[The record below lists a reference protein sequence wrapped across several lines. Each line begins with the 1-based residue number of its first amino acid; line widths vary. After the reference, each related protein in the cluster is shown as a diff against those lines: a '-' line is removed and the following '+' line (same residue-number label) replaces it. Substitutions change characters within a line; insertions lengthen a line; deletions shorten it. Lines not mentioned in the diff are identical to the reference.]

1 MLASANA
8 SEACEQ
14 LNGRAVCHP
23 TERGTWHRFTQ
34 IALRDGRVPE
44 RPNGTVSKTVV
55 GVCLPWVQ
63 IPPLPPLSMT
73 SFRPTDSEI
82 RDGRGELTR
91 RYLAALRALGDL
103 PLRGE
108 RLRDRLRVGAIDWWL
123 ASETRESS
131 LWRDPSIGEQ
141 VAALTR
147 ASRDSYPAIP
157 MPSAQIGRALLSW
170 ARSLFHSLRIPDS
183 ADLQADVVFVD
194 YWTASSAGS
203 STKSSGVGASSR
215 WTSAYFSDLPD
226 LLRASGVSIAHL
238 HIHSDGPITK
248 APVVARRA
256 VSELDTVGPRHLLVA
271 GVLSPGL
278 VARALVKWLRLQA
291 RSLRLFKVLEDSVA
305 DDDLRRLLPWWR
317 GKLVASLRGGH
328 SVRVAVLS
336 ELFGRVVSANPNTKV
351 WVVAFEGQSWE
362 ACISRQ
368 LEHHDARWIP
378 YLHTMMRPWDLRAR
392 TFIGEAPLLMIAVHG
407 EHDSTELSGLGASL
421 VEVEAL
427 RYQHFAS
434 RSTSAT
440 LSTDTAT
447 TELNTSSH
455 PTWLIVGGADCIAS
469 HLELTTL
476 VSTMARLGIV
486 RRLLVRWH
494 PQCEIPSEMSSD
506 YLVFTTESLSDLTTR
521 VRVAYMVGSAAPLD
535 TYLSGI
541 PSCSLRAASGLDMS
555 PIAEGPGHHI
565 AETTEELIGWM
576 VKSEAMSSFSPPI
589 QYFFV
594 IDPELPRWRSQIQ
607 AML

>member
-1 MLASANA
+1 M
-8 SEACEQ
+8 
-14 LNGRAVCHP
+14 
-23 TERGTWHRFTQ
+23 
-34 IALRDGRVPE
+34 PE

-63 IPPLPPLSMT
+63 IPPLPPKDMT
-73 SFRPTDSEI
+73 SSRPTDSEI
-82 RDGRGELTR
+82 RDGRSELTR

-103 PLRGE
+103 PIRGD
-108 RLRDRLRVGAIDWWL
+108 RLRDRLRVGATDWWL

-131 LWRDPSIGEQ
+131 LWRDPTLGEQ
-141 VAALTR
+141 VAALTHSQRVASPYSSGHVTQILR
-147 ASRDSYPAIP
+147 AV
-157 MPSAQIGRALLSW
+157 LSW
-170 ARSLFHSLRIPDS
+170 ARSLLHSLRIPHT
-183 ADLQADVVFVD
+183 ADLQAEVVFVD
-194 YWTASSAGS
+194 YWTAFSARS
-203 STKSSGVGASSR
+203 PASSSGIDSPSH

-226 LLRASGVSIAHL
+226 RLRTSGLTVAHL
-238 HIHSDGPITK
+238 HVHSDGPISKPPTE
-248 APVVARRA
+248 ARRA
-256 VSELDTVGPRHLLVA
+256 VRALDAIGPRHLLVA
-271 GVLSPGL
+271 GVLSPRL
-278 VARALVKWLRLQA
+278 VARAFAKWLCLQVRA
-291 RSLRLFKVLEDSVA
+291 PRVSTLRPDAAANE
-305 DDDLRRLLPWWR
+305 DLRRLFPWWR
-317 GKLVASLRGGH
+317 RKLFASVRGGH
-328 SVRVAVLS
+328 SVRVAIMS
-336 ELFGRVVSANPNTKV
+336 ELFGRIISANPNTKV
-351 WVVAFEGQSWE
+351 WVVAFEGQNWE
-362 ACISRQ
+362 ACVSRQ
-368 LEHHDARWIP
+368 LEHHGARWIP

-427 RYQHFAS
+427 RYQHFVR
-434 RSTSAT
+434 RSASAT

-447 TELNTSSH
+447 TELNISSH
-455 PTWLIVGGADCIAS
+455 PTWLIVGGADCVAS
-469 HLELTTL
+469 HHELTTL
-476 VSTMARLGIV
+476 VSTMARLGIM

-506 YLVFTTESLSDLTTR
+506 HLVFTTEPLSDLTTC

-576 VKSEAMSSFSPPI
+576 VKSESMSSFSPPI
-589 QYFFV
+589 EYFFV